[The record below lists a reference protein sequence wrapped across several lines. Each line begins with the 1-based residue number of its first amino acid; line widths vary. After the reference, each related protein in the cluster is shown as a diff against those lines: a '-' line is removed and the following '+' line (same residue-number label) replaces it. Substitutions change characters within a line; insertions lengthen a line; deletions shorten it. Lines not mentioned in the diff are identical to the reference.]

1 MGYMRGFFLRSAF
14 LLILG
19 LFVGVPT
26 SDVRAQT
33 EEACGYFYYEGEED
47 PYPIVDCVNPF
58 GLRPSNPDLHVFFD
72 DIEIEDGGVYPLL
85 NMGKGFTTTGT
96 NAEAFYSSMSLYK
109 KVGNEYRSFDTDL
122 NIVTFTE
129 PGTYTLV
136 VHEEPEVF
144 QVYNPFRRFL
154 DMLIPTAY
162 AFDGMTTVFTFEV
175 TDVIEKPRGI
185 SNILFLPGIQA
196 SRLYTK
202 DEDGD
207 EEKLWEPG
215 GDDDV
220 LRLAMTEA
228 GESVEDIY
236 AKEVIDELG
245 EVAVGDNIYK
255 GFLEFLDGLGTNHLK
270 PTIGTF
276 PYDWRYDV
284 FDVVEKGVP
293 NNDGSY
299 MNTVEAIEYLATTSV
314 TGKVTL
320 IAHSNG
326 GLLAKA
332 IMRKLEDEGKTE
344 LIDRVIFIAV
354 PHIGTPKGI
363 MALLHGYDQSYALG
377 LASTD
382 EGVRK
387 VIRNMPGVYGLLPSE
402 TYFNDLGGPIISFDD
417 STLTESFRNA
427 YGFTIGNMDEYTR
440 FLNGAEGRTYVDDQ
454 VNEASTA
461 NSTMLD
467 TALQK
472 HKTELDNWE
481 APPRVEV
488 FNIVGTGLPTPNSI
502 EYKSF
507 EDVVCAGTTCKKI
520 KKIEPVIHFTNYG
533 DQTVVSKSA
542 KNVESNNIYFSLDQY
557 NATESIIIDFEHA
570 DITETDTIQSIVDH
584 ILHGSSTNLIT
595 HVSDR
600 EPSFSN
606 NIDIVT
612 IHSPARI
619 YIQDEDGNI
628 TGRRSEGGE
637 WQSEIPGSNYFEAGG
652 VKYLLVPSD
661 VSYNVTIE
669 GEGTGVYTHARKRL
683 QGDTEELQSKFTATV
698 TPLTVATYSSNEGLL
713 SNVSVDMN
721 GDGKVDT
728 TMRLDGT
735 IVPKTATYEDLY
747 SVLQTLSL
755 SKAQKKFLVGLA
767 HQAEKYSES
776 GRRLQRVAERATLL
790 VLRSKISTYQK
801 LGLITKEKKKEVE
814 KIINDLLNK
823 KII

>member
-1 MGYMRGFFLRSAF
+1 MGYMRAILSVGAI
-14 LLILG
+14 LLIIG
-19 LFVGVPT
+19 LFVGVPL
-26 SDVRAQT
+26 SDVQAQA
-33 EEACGYFYYEGEED
+33 EEACGYFYYEGDEQ
-47 PYPIVDCVNPF
+47 PYPIADCEHPF
-58 GLRPSNPDLHVFFD
+58 GIRPVNPDLHVFYD
-72 DIEIEDGGVYPLL
+72 DVEIRDGGVFPFL
-85 NMGKGFTTTGT
+85 NRRNGFSATGIHM
-96 NAEAFYSSMSLYK
+96 EAFASSMSLYR

-122 NIVTFTE
+122 NLVTFTE

-136 VHEEPEVF
+136 VQEEPEVF

-154 DMLIPTAY
+154 DMLVPTAY
-162 AFDGMTTVFTFEV
+162 AFDGLTTVFTFEV

-220 LRLAMTEA
+220 LRLAMTET
-228 GESVEDIY
+228 GESVEEIY

-245 EVAVGDNIYK
+245 GVAVGENIYK
-255 GFLEFLDGLGTNHLK
+255 GFLEFLDGLGTTHLK

-276 PYDWRYDV
+276 PYDWRHDV

-320 IAHSNG
+320 IGHSNG

-332 IMRKLEDEGKTE
+332 IMRKLEDEGKTN
-344 LIDRVIFIAV
+344 LVDKVIFIAV

-387 VIRNMPGVYGLLPSE
+387 VIKNMPGVYGLLPSE

-481 APPRVEV
+481 APPGVEV

-533 DQTVVSKSA
+533 DQTVVSKSSTH
-542 KNVESNNIYFSLDQY
+542 VEVEKLFFDI
-557 NATESIIIDFEHA
+557 NAFKKSKPTANRYEHA
-570 DITETDTIQSIVDH
+570 DITESATIQDAVNY
-584 ILHGSSTNLIT
+584 ILHGSSTEGIEFISKTEPTFEQNFDIT
-595 HVSDR
+595 
-600 EPSFSN
+600 
-606 NIDIVT
+606 T

-637 WQSEIPGSNYFEAGG
+637 WQSEIPGSNYFEAGE

-661 VSYNVTIE
+661 MGYNVTIE
-669 GEGTGVYTHARKRL
+669 GEGTGVYTHVRKRL
-683 QGDTEELQSKFTATV
+683 QGDSEELQNKFTATV
-698 TPLTVATYSSNEGLL
+698 TPFTVATYSSSEGSL

-728 TMRLDGT
+728 TMSLDGL

-790 VLRSKISTYQK
+790 ILRNKISTYQK
-801 LGLITKEKKKEVE
+801 LGLISKEKKKEIE
-814 KIINDLLNK
+814 KIIKDLLNK
-823 KII
+823 K

>member
-26 SDVRAQT
+26 SDVRAQE
-33 EEACGYFYYEGEED
+33 EEACGYFYYEGDEQ

-122 NIVTFTE
+122 NFVTFTE

-144 QVYNPFRRFL
+144 QVYNPFRRFF

-220 LRLAMTEA
+220 LRLAMTET
-228 GESVEDIY
+228 GESVEEIY

-245 EVAVGDNIYK
+245 GVAVGENIYK
-255 GFLEFLDGLGTNHLK
+255 GFLEFLDGLGTTHLK

-284 FDVVEKGVP
+284 FDVVEKGIP

-320 IAHSNG
+320 IGHSNG

-332 IMRKLEDEGKTE
+332 IMRKLEDEGKTN
-344 LIDRVIFIAV
+344 LVDKVIFIAV

-387 VIRNMPGVYGLLPSE
+387 VIKNMPGVYGLLPSE

-427 YGFTIGNMDEYTR
+427 YGFTVGNMDEYTR
-440 FLNGAEGRTYVDDQ
+440 FLKGVEGRTYADDQ

-481 APPRVEV
+481 APPGVEV

-502 EYKSF
+502 EYHEFSASICLGCPLF
-507 EDVVCAGTTCKKI
+507 

-533 DQTVVSKSA
+533 DETVVSKSA
-542 KNVESNNIYFSLDQY
+542 KNVEQHLQYLNIFSAGDSSH
-557 NATESIIIDFEHA
+557 ATIMEMA
-570 DITETDTIQSIVDH
+570 TVQSLINH
-584 ILHGSSTNLIT
+584 ILHGSSTNSIEFVT
-595 HVSDR
+595 DT
-600 EPSFSN
+600 EPTFSN
-606 NIDIVT
+606 STDIVT

-669 GEGTGVYTHARKRL
+669 GEGTGVYTHTRKRL

-776 GRRLQRVAERATLL
+776 GRRLQRVAEKATLL
-790 VLRSKISTYQK
+790 ILRSKISTYQK
-801 LGLITKEKKKEVE
+801 LGLISKEKKKEVE

-823 KII
+823 K